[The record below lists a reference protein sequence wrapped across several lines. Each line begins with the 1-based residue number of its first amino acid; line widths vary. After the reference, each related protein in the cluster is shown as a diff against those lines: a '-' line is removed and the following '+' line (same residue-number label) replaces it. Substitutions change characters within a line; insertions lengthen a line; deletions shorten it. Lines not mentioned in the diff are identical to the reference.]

1 MLNDNSNER
10 LDQIIQIG
18 INTEVTE
25 QNISIDRISEY
36 VMY

>member
-25 QNISIDRISEY
+25 QNISIDRIRKY